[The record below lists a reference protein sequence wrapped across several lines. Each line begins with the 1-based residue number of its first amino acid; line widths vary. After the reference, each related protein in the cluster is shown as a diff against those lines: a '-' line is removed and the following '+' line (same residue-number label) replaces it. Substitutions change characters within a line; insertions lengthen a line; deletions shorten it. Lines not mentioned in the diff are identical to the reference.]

1 MVRCIDLTL
10 RSREKSQS
18 CSEQP
23 STLPALMH
31 IASAVDQ
38 NIERAE
44 FLRDFL
50 RQRFDRCGRA
60 HVQLEPLGSLFQVLN
75 FRVVRVGRYQRGAVG
90 SERFGY
96 RTADSFSSS
105 DSVTLRCSCAT
116 IGRCSAVISTSQ
128 T

>member
-1 MVRCIDLTL
+1 VKDCATSEIGFPAFVDTSLMRSPSEL
-10 RSREKSQS
+10 RK
-18 CSEQP
+18 
-23 STLPALMH
+23 
-31 IASAVDQ
+31 
-38 NIERAE
+38 
-44 FLRDFL
+44 
-50 RQRFDRCGRA
+50 RFDRCSRA
-60 HVQLEPLGSLFQVLN
+60 HVQLEPLGSLQVLSL
-75 FRVVRVGRYQRGAVG
+75 RVVRVGRYQRGAVG